1 MRISEVAHVDTRE
14 HICVHPA
21 AHLLKEM
28 CRHRVALPVSGR
40 VTIRK
45 RVTVAG
51 NRRGLSQRPL
61 VPAGGSLFSSLSVAC
76 TYNSVLR

>member
-1 MRISEVAHVDTRE
+1 MAHVDTME

-28 CRHRVALPVSGR
+28 RCHRVSLPVSGR

-45 RVTVAG
+45 HITVAG
-51 NRRGLSQRPL
+51 NRSGLSQRPL
-61 VPAGGSLFSSLSVAC
+61 VPAGGSLIFLSLHC
-76 TYNSVLR
+76 TQLQ